1 MTKLKRCLFDVIGLS
16 KGFKMGIKTKL
27 LVVGLVAIGAYY
39 YFSDDREPPADTR
52 FNDAYRLSNGSIV
65 SISASTPERVR
76 VLHINTGEVQAF
88 YHHGKNSFEVTQG
101 FSNKDVITEGEF
113 VFADDGTVS
122 GAKLIENKK
131 SQLIERLP
139 LRHEEIF
146 FKSGDL
152 TLRGK
157 LTLPMGEGPF
167 PVVVLVHGSEAYS
180 AVDYYALPYMLAANG
195 IAGFK
200 FDKRGTG
207 GSEGEYT
214 QHFPTLSS
222 DVVAA
227 IKVLNKR
234 PDIDSSRVNLAGFSQ
249 GGWIAPLVAKDID
262 IQSILV
268 GFGTV
273 VQLQREDR
281 WGYVKRLQE
290 RGFGEEEIA
299 IADELNAILRSLLK
313 EPTDEQW
320 DRLFKLNDQYREQEW
335 FKALAGSDSMLGQ
348 VIERVVASS
357 YDYIPRFGWKA
368 YFWYRTRGDGD
379 GFNGS
384 YDPMTT
390 MNNIDTPSLWLMA
403 GEDSSLPT
411 GETVELLEQ
420 LNAKGKPVSYK
431 VYEGAE
437 HGNVMFK
444 LTDGYKK
451 EYTHY
456 ADTYF
461 VDVIDWFKQHNA
473 K

>member
-1 MTKLKRCLFDVIGLS
+1 M
-16 KGFKMGIKTKL
+16 
-27 LVVGLVAIGAYY
+27 
-39 YFSDDREPPADTR
+39 
-52 FNDAYRLSNGSIV
+52 
-65 SISASTPERVR
+65 
-76 VLHINTGEVQAF
+76 
-88 YHHGKNSFEVTQG
+88 
-101 FSNKDVITEGEF
+101 
-113 VFADDGTVS
+113 
-122 GAKLIENKK
+122 
-131 SQLIERLP
+131 
-139 LRHEEIF
+139 
-146 FKSGDL
+146 
-152 TLRGK
+152 
-157 LTLPMGEGPF
+157 
-167 PVVVLVHGSEAYS
+167 
-180 AVDYYALPYMLAANG
+180 
-195 IAGFK
+195 
-200 FDKRGTG
+200 
-207 GSEGEYT
+207 
-214 QHFPTLSS
+214 
-222 DVVAA
+222 AA

-390 MNNIDTPSLWLMA
+390 MNKIDTPSLWLMA